1 MRQAQDMERALT
13 AAGGKA
19 TRIVLEGCDHLS
31 ASYACGDA
39 QGPWAKAAVKFMQEF

>member
-1 MRQAQDMERALT
+1 VAD
-13 AAGGKA
+13 AGGNA

-39 QGPWAKAAVKFMQEF
+39 QGVWAPTAVRFMQEL